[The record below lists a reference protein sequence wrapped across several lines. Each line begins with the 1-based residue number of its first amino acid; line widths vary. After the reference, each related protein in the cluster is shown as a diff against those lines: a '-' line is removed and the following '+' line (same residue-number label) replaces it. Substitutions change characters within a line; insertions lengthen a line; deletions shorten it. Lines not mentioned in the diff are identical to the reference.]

1 MIKRNK
7 RALDVVSSAVID
19 CAEVKTSRNI
29 EYQESET
36 TRKLSED
43 IKSDMV
49 YEYIKQKPTSPV
61 ADLIILLILFI
72 FD

>member
-1 MIKRNK
+1 M
-7 RALDVVSSAVID
+7 ID

-36 TRKLSED
+36 TRRLSED

-61 ADLIILLILFI
+61 ADLIILPI